1 MESYKNK
8 VVIITGACGGI
19 GEIIAAKFA
28 AAGATLALCDIRRD
42 ELARTAEK
50 CRQAAL
56 DPNLIGTGATVY
68 SDAIDVAAEAAVRNF
83 CETVAQ
89 NFGTINCLINTVGI
103 VDCPGDVEALSL
115 SMWDKTISINLT
127 SAFLMAKYSVP
138 YIKNRGGAI
147 LNIASVSGLANQE
160 EAMVY
165 SVTKAGLL
173 SLTRSEAIDLA
184 KYGIRVNAISPGS
197 VETPLLEAAVDQ
209 AAQLSSRTKDEQ
221 WEVWRS
227 QYPTQRFTSPQ
238 EIAELALFLCSERAT
253 NITGANF
260 VIDGGLTALL
270 PER

>member
-1 MESYKNK
+1 MENYKNK

-19 GEIIAAKFA
+19 GEVIAEKFA
-28 AAGATLALCDIRRD
+28 AAGATLALCHIRRD
-42 ELARTAEK
+42 ELSRVAER
-50 CRQAAL
+50 CRQA
-56 DPNLIGTGATVY
+56 GATVY
-68 SDAIDVAAEAAVRNF
+68 NSTIDVADEVPVGSF
-83 CETVAQ
+83 CDTVVQ
-89 NFGTINCLINTVGI
+89 TFGTIDCVINTVGI
-103 VDCPGDVEALSL
+103 VDCPGDVEDLSL
-115 SMWDKTISINLT
+115 SMWDTTIAINLT

-138 YIKNRGGAI
+138 HIKKQGGAI

-160 EAMVY
+160 DAMVY

-184 KYGIRVNAISPGS
+184 KYGIRANAISPGS

-209 AAQLSSRTKDEQ
+209 AAQLFSRTKDEQ

-227 QYPTQRFTSPQ
+227 QYPTQRFTSPG
-238 EIAELALFLCSERAT
+238 EIAELALFLCSERAS

-260 VIDGGLTALL
+260 VIDGGLTSLL

>member
-1 MESYKNK
+1 MENYKNK

-19 GEIIAAKFA
+19 GEVIAEKFA
-28 AAGATLALCDIRRD
+28 DAGAMLALCDIRQD
-42 ELARTAEK
+42 ELSRTVEK
-50 CRQAAL
+50 CRQ
-56 DPNLIGTGATVY
+56 TGVTVY
-68 SDAIDVAAEAAVRNF
+68 TDAIDVAEEVPVRGF

-89 NFGTINCLINTVGI
+89 TFGKIDCLINTVGI
-103 VDCPGDVEALSL
+103 VDCPGDVEDLSL
-115 SMWDKTISINLT
+115 SMWNRTISVNLT

-138 YIKNRGGAI
+138 HIKQQGGAI

-160 EAMVY
+160 DAMVY
-165 SVTKAGLL
+165 SVAKAGML

-184 KYGIRVNAISPGS
+184 KYGIRANAISPGS

-209 AAQLSSRTKDEQ
+209 AAQLFNRTKDEQ
-221 WEVWRS
+221 WQVWRS
-227 QYPTQRFTSPQ
+227 QYPTQRFTSPG
-238 EIAELALFLCSERAT
+238 EIAELALFLCSKRAT

>member
-1 MESYKNK
+1 MENYKNK

-19 GEIIAAKFA
+19 GEVIAEKFA
-28 AAGATLALCDIRRD
+28 DAGATLALCDIRHD
-42 ELARTAEK
+42 ELLRVAER
-50 CRQAAL
+50 CRQA
-56 DPNLIGTGATVY
+56 GATVY
-68 SDAIDVAAEAAVRNF
+68 NGTIDVADEVPVRSF
-83 CETVAQ
+83 CDTVVQ
-89 NFGTINCLINTVGI
+89 TFGTIDCLINTVGI
-103 VDCPGDVEALSL
+103 VDCPGDVEELSL
-115 SMWDKTISINLT
+115 SMWDTTIAINLT

-138 YIKNRGGAI
+138 HIKKQGGAI

-160 EAMVY
+160 DAMVY

-184 KYGIRVNAISPGS
+184 KYGIRANAISPGS

-209 AAQLSSRTKDEQ
+209 AAQLFSRTKDEQ

-227 QYPTQRFTSPQ
+227 QYPTQRFTSPG
-238 EIAELALFLCSERAT
+238 EIAELALFLCSERAS

>member
-1 MESYKNK
+1 MENYKNK

-19 GEIIAAKFA
+19 GEVIAEKFA
-28 AAGATLALCDIRRD
+28 DAGATLALCDLRQD
-42 ELARTAEK
+42 ELSQTAEK
-50 CRQAAL
+50 CRHA
-56 DPNLIGTGATVY
+56 DVTVH
-68 SDAIDVAAEAAVRNF
+68 SDAIDVADEAPVRSF

-89 NFGTINCLINTVGI
+89 NFGRVDCLINTVGI
-103 VDCPGDVEALSL
+103 VDCPGDVEGLSL
-115 SMWDKTISINLT
+115 SMWDKTLSVNLT

-138 YIKNRGGAI
+138 YIKEQGGAI

-160 EAMVY
+160 DAMVY

-184 KYGIRVNAISPGS
+184 KYGIRANAISPGS

-209 AAQLSSRTKDEQ
+209 AAQLFNRTKEEQ
-221 WEVWRS
+221 WQVWRS
-227 QYPTQRFTSPQ
+227 QYPTQRFTLPL

>member
-1 MESYKNK
+1 
-8 VVIITGACGGI
+8 
-19 GEIIAAKFA
+19 
-28 AAGATLALCDIRRD
+28 
-42 ELARTAEK
+42 
-50 CRQAAL
+50 
-56 DPNLIGTGATVY
+56 
-68 SDAIDVAAEAAVRNF
+68 
-83 CETVAQ
+83 
-89 NFGTINCLINTVGI
+89 
-103 VDCPGDVEALSL
+103 
-115 SMWDKTISINLT
+115 
-127 SAFLMAKYSVP
+127 MAKYSVP
-138 YIKNRGGAI
+138 YIKKQGGAI

-184 KYGIRVNAISPGS
+184 KYGIRANAISPGS

-209 AAQLSSRTKDEQ
+209 AAQLFGRTKEEQ
-221 WEVWRS
+221 WQVWRS

>member
-1 MESYKNK
+1 MENYEEK
-8 VVIITGACGGI
+8 VAIITGACGGI
-19 GEIIAAKFA
+19 GAVIAEKFA
-28 AAGATLALCDIRRD
+28 DAGATLALCDIRQD
-42 ELARTAEK
+42 ELSTIAE
-50 CRQAAL
+50 RYSQA
-56 DPNLIGTGATVY
+56 GATVH
-68 SDAIDVAAEAAVRNF
+68 SDAIDVADEASVRDF

-89 NFGTINCLINTVGI
+89 TFGTIDCLINTVGI
-103 VDCPGDVEALSL
+103 VDCSGDVEELSL
-115 SMWDKTISINLT
+115 SMWDQTLAVNLT
-127 SAFLMAKYSVP
+127 SAFLLAKYSVP
-138 YIKNRGGAI
+138 YIKRQGGAI

-160 EAMVY
+160 DAMVY

-184 KYGIRVNAISPGS
+184 KYGIRANAISPGS
-197 VETPLLEAAVDQ
+197 VQTPLLEAAVDQ
-209 AAQLSSRTKDEQ
+209 AAQLFSRTKDEQ

-238 EIAELALFLCSERAT
+238 EVAELALFLCSERAT

>member
-1 MESYKNK
+1 MENYKNK

-19 GEIIAAKFA
+19 GKAITEKFA
-28 AAGATLALCDIRRD
+28 AADATLALCDIRQD
-42 ELARTAEK
+42 ELSHTVEK
-50 CRQAAL
+50 CRQA
-56 DPNLIGTGATVY
+56 GATVY
-68 SDAIDVAAEAAVRNF
+68 NDAIDVADEAPVRSF

-89 NFGTINCLINTVGI
+89 TFGTIDCLINTVGI
-103 VDCPGDVEALSL
+103 VDCPGDVEELSL
-115 SMWDKTISINLT
+115 SMWDETLSINLT

-138 YIKNRGGAI
+138 HIKQQGGAI

-160 EAMVY
+160 NAMIY

-184 KYGIRVNAISPGS
+184 KYGIRANAISPGS

-209 AAQLSSRTKDEQ
+209 AAQLFSRTRDEQ
-221 WEVWRS
+221 WQVWRS

-238 EIAELALFLCSERAT
+238 EIAELALFLCSGRAT
-253 NITGANF
+253 NITGTNF

>member
-1 MESYKNK
+1 MENYKNK
-8 VVIITGACGGI
+8 VVVITGACGGI
-19 GEIIAAKFA
+19 GEVIAEKFA
-28 AAGATLALCDIRRD
+28 DAGATLALCDIRQS
-42 ELARTAEK
+42 ELSQTAEK
-50 CRQAAL
+50 CRQA
-56 DPNLIGTGATVY
+56 GVTVH
-68 SDAIDVAAEAAVRNF
+68 SDAIDVADESPVRNF
-83 CETVAQ
+83 CETVART
-89 NFGTINCLINTVGI
+89 FGTIDCLINTVGI
-103 VDCPGDVEALSL
+103 VDCPGDVEELSL
-115 SMWDKTISINLT
+115 SRWDQTLAVNLT

-138 YIKNRGGAI
+138 HIKGQGGAI

-160 EAMVY
+160 DAMVY

-184 KYGIRVNAISPGS
+184 KYGIRANAISPGS

-209 AAQLSSRTKDEQ
+209 AAQLFSRTKDEQ

-227 QYPTQRFTSPQ
+227 QYPTQRFTSPH

>member
-1 MESYKNK
+1 MENYKNK

-19 GEIIAAKFA
+19 GEVIAEKFA
-28 AAGATLALCDIRRD
+28 DAGATLALCDIRQD
-42 ELARTAEK
+42 ELSQTTEK
-50 CRQAAL
+50 RRQA
-56 DPNLIGTGATVY
+56 GATVH
-68 SDAIDVAAEAAVRNF
+68 SDAIDVADETSVRNF

-89 NFGTINCLINTVGI
+89 TFGTIDCLINTVGV
-103 VDCPGDVEALSL
+103 VDCPGNVEELSL
-115 SMWDKTISINLT
+115 SMWNQTLAINLT
-127 SAFLMAKYSVP
+127 SAFLMVKYSVP
-138 YIKNRGGAI
+138 HIKRQGGAI

-160 EAMVY
+160 DAMVY
-165 SVTKAGLL
+165 SVTKAGML

-184 KYGIRVNAISPGS
+184 KYGIRANAISPGS

-209 AAQLSSRTKDEQ
+209 AAQLFSRTKDEQ

-227 QYPTQRFTSPQ
+227 QYPTQRFTAPQ
-238 EIAELALFLCSERAT
+238 EIAELALFLCSERVT

>member
-1 MESYKNK
+1 MENYKNK

-19 GEIIAAKFA
+19 GEVIAEKFA

-42 ELARTAEK
+42 ELSRVAER
-50 CRQAAL
+50 CRQA
-56 DPNLIGTGATVY
+56 GATVY
-68 SDAIDVAAEAAVRNF
+68 NSTIDVADEVPVGSF
-83 CETVAQ
+83 CDTVVQ
-89 NFGTINCLINTVGI
+89 TFGTIDCVINTVGI
-103 VDCPGDVEALSL
+103 VDCPGDVEDLSL
-115 SMWDKTISINLT
+115 SMWDTTIAINLT

-138 YIKNRGGAI
+138 HIKKQGGAI

-160 EAMVY
+160 DAMVY

-184 KYGIRVNAISPGS
+184 KYGIRANAISPGS

-209 AAQLSSRTKDEQ
+209 AAQLFSRTKDEQ

-227 QYPTQRFTSPQ
+227 QYPTQRFTSPG
-238 EIAELALFLCSERAT
+238 EIAELALFLCSERAS

-260 VIDGGLTALL
+260 VIDGGLTSLL

>member
-1 MESYKNK
+1 MENYEKK

-19 GEIIAAKFA
+19 GEVIAEKFA
-28 AAGATLALCDIRRD
+28 AAGATLALCDIRQD
-42 ELARTAEK
+42 ELSQIAEK
-50 CRQAAL
+50 CRQA
-56 DPNLIGTGATVY
+56 GVTVY
-68 SDAIDVAAEAAVRNF
+68 SDAIDVADEALVRSF
-83 CETVAQ
+83 CEIVVQ
-89 NFGTINCLINTVGI
+89 NFGTIDCLINTVGI

-115 SMWDKTISINLT
+115 SMWDKTLTVNLT

-138 YIKNRGGAI
+138 HIKQQGGTI

-160 EAMVY
+160 DAMVY

-184 KYGIRVNAISPGS
+184 KYGIRANAISPGS

-209 AAQLSSRTKDEQ
+209 AAQLFNRTKEEQ

-227 QYPTQRFTSPQ
+227 QYPTQRFTSPK

-260 VIDGGLTALL
+260 VIDGGLTSLL

>member
-1 MESYKNK
+1 MENYKNK

-19 GEIIAAKFA
+19 GEVVAEKFA
-28 AAGATLALCDIRRD
+28 DAGATLALCDIRRD
-42 ELARTAEK
+42 ELSRTAEK
-50 CRQAAL
+50 YRQA
-56 DPNLIGTGATVY
+56 GTTVHN
-68 SDAIDVAAEAAVRNF
+68 DTIDVADEVPVRSF

-89 NFGTINCLINTVGI
+89 TFGTIDCLINTVGI

-115 SMWDKTISINLT
+115 SMWDRTVSVNLT

-138 YIKNRGGAI
+138 YIKQQGGAI

-160 EAMVY
+160 DAMVY

-184 KYGIRVNAISPGS
+184 KYGIRANAISPGS

-209 AAQLSSRTKDEQ
+209 AARLFNRTKDEQ
-221 WEVWRS
+221 WQVWCS
-227 QYPTQRFTSPQ
+227 QYPTRRFTSPQ
-238 EIAELALFLCSERAT
+238 EVAELALFLCSERAT

>member
-1 MESYKNK
+1 MENYKNK

-19 GEIIAAKFA
+19 GEVIAEKFA
-28 AAGATLALCDIRRD
+28 AAGATLALCDLRQD
-42 ELARTAEK
+42 KLLQTAEK
-50 CRQAAL
+50 CRHA
-56 DPNLIGTGATVY
+56 GATVY
-68 SDAIDVAAEAAVRNF
+68 SDAIDVAEEAPVRSF

-89 NFGTINCLINTVGI
+89 NFGRVDCLINTVGV

-115 SMWDKTISINLT
+115 SMWERTISVNLT

-138 YIKNRGGAI
+138 HIKEQGGAI
-147 LNIASVSGLANQE
+147 LNIASVLGLANQA

-184 KYGIRVNAISPGS
+184 KHGIRANAISPGS

-209 AAQLSSRTKDEQ
+209 AAQLFNRTKDEQ

-227 QYPTQRFTSPQ
+227 QYPTQRFTSPL

>member
-1 MESYKNK
+1 MENYKNK

-19 GEIIAAKFA
+19 GEVVAEKFA
-28 AAGATLALCDIRRD
+28 DAGATLALCDIRRD
-42 ELARTAEK
+42 ELSRTAK
-50 CRQAAL
+50 KYRQA
-56 DPNLIGTGATVY
+56 GTTVH
-68 SDAIDVAAEAAVRNF
+68 SGAIDVVDEAPVRSF

-89 NFGTINCLINTVGI
+89 TFGTIDCLINTVGI

-115 SMWDKTISINLT
+115 SMWDRTVSVNLT

-138 YIKNRGGAI
+138 YIKQQGGAI

-160 EAMVY
+160 DAMVY

-184 KYGIRVNAISPGS
+184 KYGIRANAISPGS

-209 AAQLSSRTKDEQ
+209 AARLFNRTKDEQ
-221 WEVWRS
+221 WQVWCS
-227 QYPTQRFTSPQ
+227 QYPTRRFTSPQ
-238 EIAELALFLCSERAT
+238 EVAELALFLCSERAT

>member
-1 MESYKNK
+1 MENYENK

-19 GEIIAAKFA
+19 GEVVTEKFA
-28 AAGATLALCDIRRD
+28 DAGATLALCDLRRD
-42 ELARTAEK
+42 ELSRTAKK
-50 CRQAAL
+50 CQQA
-56 DPNLIGTGATVY
+56 GATVY
-68 SDAIDVAAEAAVRNF
+68 SDAINVADEASVCSF

-89 NFGTINCLINTVGI
+89 TFGTIDCLINTVGI
-103 VDCPGDVEALSL
+103 VDCPGDVEELSL
-115 SMWDKTISINLT
+115 SMWNRTISVNLT

-138 YIKNRGGAI
+138 HIKKQGGAI

-165 SVTKAGLL
+165 SVTKAGIL

-184 KYGIRVNAISPGS
+184 KYGIRANAISPGS

-209 AAQLSSRTKDEQ
+209 AAQLFNRTKEEQ
-221 WEVWRS
+221 WQVWRS

>member
-1 MESYKNK
+1 MENYENK

-19 GEIIAAKFA
+19 GEAIAEKFA
-28 AAGATLALCDIRRD
+28 AAEATLALCDIRRD
-42 ELARTAEK
+42 ELSHTAEK
-50 CRQAAL
+50 CREV
-56 DPNLIGTGATVY
+56 GATVH
-68 SDAIDVAAEAAVRNF
+68 SDTVDVADEAAVRDF

-89 NFGTINCLINTVGI
+89 TFGTIDCLINTVGI
-103 VDCPGDVEALSL
+103 VDCPGDVEELSL
-115 SMWDKTISINLT
+115 SMWDQTISVNLT

-138 YIKNRGGAI
+138 YIKQQGGAI

-160 EAMVY
+160 NAMVY
-165 SVTKAGLL
+165 SVTKAGML

-184 KYGIRVNAISPGS
+184 KYGVRANAISPGS

-209 AAQLSSRTKDEQ
+209 AAQLFSRTKDEQ
-221 WEVWRS
+221 WQVWRS

>member
-1 MESYKNK
+1 MENYKNK

-19 GEIIAAKFA
+19 GEVIAEKFA
-28 AAGATLALCDIRRD
+28 AAGATLGLCDIRQD
-42 ELARTAEK
+42 ELSQIAEK
-50 CRQAAL
+50 CREA
-56 DPNLIGTGATVY
+56 GATVH
-68 SDAIDVAAEAAVRNF
+68 SDAIDVAVEAPVRSF

-89 NFGTINCLINTVGI
+89 NFGTIDCLINTVGI

-115 SMWDKTISINLT
+115 SMWDRTMAVNLT
-127 SAFLMAKYSVP
+127 SAFLTAKCSVP
-138 YIKNRGGAI
+138 YIKQQGGAI

-160 EAMVY
+160 DAMVY

-184 KYGIRVNAISPGS
+184 KYGIRANAISPGS

-209 AAQLSSRTKDEQ
+209 AAQLFNRTKDEQ

-238 EIAELALFLCSERAT
+238 EIAELALFLCSQRAT